1 MSFHVG
7 TQQKKKLWLW
17 YQTKVSMF
25 QKIVEERIYS
35 LLVLLLFVCIVASL
49 VFPATFPTFEN
60 FSQILLNLSIDT
72 IVAVGMMLLLISGAF
87 DLSVGSVV
95 AFAGCLTAFLLQTF
109 GLPLPVA
116 IGVGLLGSLFI
127 GLVNGYLIAYKDIN
141 PMIQTLA
148 MMGIV
153 RGLALMLSGSGV
165 QNLPYWFNAI
175 GQSKLLGIQMPIW
188 YMLFTVLVFT
198 VLLNKTVL
206 FRQYYYIGG
215 NEKAA
220 DLSGIR
226 VKKMKMIGF
235 IISATLAGVAGILL
249 SSRLGAA
256 LPTMGRGLELRVI
269 TAVILGGAS
278 LSGGYGKIPGAL
290 LGALF
295 MGIVANIMV
304 IARVSGYWQEIILGV
319 ILITTLGIDKALQ
332 KKYTGSN

>member
-1 MSFHVG
+1 
-7 TQQKKKLWLW
+7 
-17 YQTKVSMF
+17 MF
-25 QKIVEERIYS
+25 RKILEERIYS
-35 LLVLLLFVCIVASL
+35 LLILILLVVVVASIF
-49 VFPATFPTFEN
+49 FPSTFPTFEN

-95 AFAGCLTAFLLQTF
+95 AFAGCLTAYLMHSFNI
-109 GLPLPVA
+109 PVPIA
-116 IGVGLLGSLFI
+116 ISI
-127 GLVNGYLIAYKDIN
+127 GLAGSVCIGIINGYLISFKGIN

-153 RGLALMLSGSGV
+153 RGAALMLSGSGV

-175 GQSKLLGIQMPIW
+175 GQSKLMGIQMPIW
-188 YMLFTVLVFT
+188 YMFITVGVFSF
-198 VLLNKTVL
+198 LLNKTVL

-215 NEKAA
+215 NERAA
-220 DLSGIR
+220 DLSGIQ
-226 VKKMKMIGF
+226 VKKMKMIVF
-235 IISATLAGVAGILL
+235 VLSATLAGVAGILL

-295 MGIVANIMV
+295 MGIVSNIMV
-304 IARVSGYWQEIILGV
+304 ITRVSGYWQEIILGI
-319 ILITTLGIDKALQ
+319 ILISTLWLDTALQ
-332 KKYTGSN
+332 KRYLNKI

>member
-1 MSFHVG
+1 MLQVI
-7 TQQKKKLWLW
+7 LR
-17 YQTKVSMF
+17 
-25 QKIVEERIYS
+25 ERIYS
-35 LLVLLLFVCIVASL
+35 LSLLLVLVMTVAAL
-49 VFPATFPTFEN
+49 TFPDTFPTFDN
-60 FSQILLNLSIDT
+60 FRQILLNLSIDT
-72 IVAVGMMLLLISGAF
+72 IVAVGMMLLLVSGVF

-95 AFAGCLTAFLLQTF
+95 AFTGCLTAYLMYFLQVPV
-109 GLPLPVA
+109 PLA
-116 IGVGLLGSLFI
+116 IAVGLIASLI
-127 GLVNGYLIAYKDIN
+127 VGLINGYLIAYQNIN

-153 RGLALMLSGSGV
+153 RGLALLVSGAGI

-175 GQSKLLGIQMPIW
+175 SQSTVLGVQMPVW
-188 YMLFTVLVFT
+188 YMLLTVVVFT
-198 VLLNKTVL
+198 FLFNKTVL

-226 VKKMKMIGF
+226 VKRMKLLGF
-235 IISATLAGVAGILL
+235 VISALLAGAAGILL

-256 LPTMGRGLELRVI
+256 LPTLGRGLELRVI

-295 MGIVANIMV
+295 MGIVANIMI
-304 IARVSGYWQEIILGV
+304 IARLSGYWQDIILGV
-319 ILITTLGIDKALQ
+319 ILILTLWVDKFLQ
-332 KKYTGSN
+332 KKYLA